1 MIDEHKTFNQTNKNQ
16 IDNTTFWDMYPI
28 DLSTVEDVSVQ
39 SLPVSVRVTNLLIHN
54 GIKTVADLFR
64 MKLEDFKKLRG
75 AGTKCYDE
83 TCKYLATLSS
93 KAVSLDSSI
102 MKAKITTAPSG
113 IIAKN
118 IENILNQD
126 FTFCKSLSDDSENFK
141 LVEKYQEAIEVLG
154 VDFARI
160 CYQTPHKVT
169 PLIQALEPIAKSYQE
184 REYRKKQLYKCISS
198 IQVPRCDN
206 CAYTYINIFTKE
218 EESRRI
224 LFQIYN
230 LDNVPTARLRDYVFD
245 EVAESVSNFALL
257 LKFLKWCTFD
267 IQDEISELFE
277 KLYSRSKSI
286 QTVLEGRAAGKTL
299 GDVGEIMGITRER
312 VRQIELKAK
321 RIFSH
326 WHSRMNIL
334 EKISAE
340 RNGETVLSIS
350 DLYEY
355 FGDTYS
361 VMLYLLRTIGSSTYY
376 YDPQFDA
383 FIMGDESLSAIIGH
397 IVEKLPD
404 VFDERKYSETIFSA
418 VEEHN
423 IPQEL
428 IEKAILDEFQKDGA
442 TYHRI
447 HLSLN
452 TVYMEILEKYYPTG
466 IDIYNE
472 DELQAFR
479 DIAVKEYG
487 CESLPTK
494 NRSLSA
500 RLSDI
505 GILCGR
511 GKYRPKKKSY
521 ISKELSDKIYNHII
535 NSSSVIFMTNTL
547 FSIFEDELMTY
558 GIDNKYYLQGILHE
572 LFDSEF
578 IFRRDYIS
586 KDESVTSFY
595 IEIIKYIKRFSH
607 PITKEDIQKAFPGI
621 TEIVISFAT
630 SDINII
636 NLYGKYI
643 HASKLNITDS
653 DKKYFETVLAEFITN
668 GKVKHYKDI
677 YDYIDHDDP
686 DLLHK
691 LFVNFPTSLFS
702 ILEYFFSDRYQFKRP
717 FIAQIGI
724 EIDAPDEQLKDLIL
738 NNEKIAISDI
748 TAFAKEN
755 RYIIYSILEY
765 LNSFN
770 ASHLLMDMNT
780 LATIDHIGITDT
792 IANDVI
798 SILQDEV
805 VEACLITSLE
815 CVYRLPKINV
825 PWTEWLIYSVVN
837 KWGNALEVNTTS
849 NQFKLSVPLISPQGK
864 MNTQKF
870 EGIAVDTTA
879 SILQVDDLDN
889 IDDLIADYIEFDLDE
904 DLI

>member
-1 MIDEHKTFNQTNKNQ
+1 MIDDPKTFNHH

-64 MKLEDFKKLRG
+64 MKVEDFTKLRG
-75 AGTKCYDE
+75 AGAKCYEE

-93 KAVSLDSSI
+93 KTVPLDPSI
-102 MKAKITTAPSG
+102 IKARTATKTPA
-113 IIAKN
+113 IIVKN
-118 IENILNQD
+118 IENILKQD
-126 FTFCKSLSDDSENFK
+126 FTFCKSIPADSEDIK
-141 LVEKYQEAIEVLG
+141 IIAKYQEAIGILG
-154 VDFARI
+154 ADFARI
-160 CYQTPHKVT
+160 CYQTPYKVT
-169 PLIQALEPIAKSYQE
+169 PLMEALDPLVKSYQE
-184 REYRKKQLYKCISS
+184 REYRKKQLYECISS
-198 IQVPRCDN
+198 IQMTRCNN
-206 CAYTYINIFTKE
+206 CAYAYINIFTKE
-218 EESRRI
+218 EEKRKI
-224 LFQIYN
+224 LSQIFN
-230 LDNVPTARLRDYVFD
+230 LDNVPTARLKDYVF
-245 EVAESVSNFALL
+245 EKVAESVSDFALL

-277 KLYSRSKSI
+277 KLYGRSKSI
-286 QTVLEGRAAGKTL
+286 QNVLEGRAAGKTL
-299 GDVGEIMGITRER
+299 GDVGEKMGITRER

-321 RIFSH
+321 RIFCH
-326 WHSRMNIL
+326 WYSRTYIL

-340 RNGETVLSIS
+340 KNGETVLSIS
-350 DLYEY
+350 DLYES
-355 FGDTYS
+355 FGDAYG
-361 VMLYLLRTIGSSTYY
+361 VMLYLLRTVGSSTYY

-383 FIMGDESLSAIIGH
+383 FIMGDGSLSAIIGH

-418 VEEHN
+418 VEEQN

-452 TVYMEILEKYYPTG
+452 KIYTEILEKYYPTG

-472 DELQAFR
+472 DELQKFR

-487 CESLPTK
+487 CDNLPTK

-547 FSIFEDELMTY
+547 FSIFEDELLTF

-578 IFRRDYIS
+578 VFRRDYIS

-595 IEIIKYIKRFSH
+595 VEIIKYIKRFSH
-607 PITKEDIQKAFPGI
+607 PITKEDIQKAFPGV

-630 SDINII
+630 SDPNII

-643 HASKLNITDS
+643 HVSKLNITDS
-653 DKKYFETVLAEFITN
+653 DKKYFEKILAKFVNN
-668 GKVKHYKDI
+668 GKVRHYKDL
-677 YDYIDHDDP
+677 YDYIDHDDS
-686 DLLHK
+686 DLLRK

-702 ILEYFFSDRYQFKRP
+702 VLEYLFSDRYQFKRP
-717 FIAQIGI
+717 FIAQMGI

-765 LNSFN
+765 LNSYN
-770 ASHLLMDMNT
+770 TSHLLMDMNT

-792 IANDVI
+792 IAKNVI
-798 SILQDEV
+798 AILQDEV
-805 VEACLITSLE
+805 IDTCLITSLE
-815 CVYRLPKINV
+815 CIYRLPKINV
-825 PWTEWLIYSVVN
+825 PWTEWLIYSIVN
-837 KWGNALEVNTTS
+837 KWGETLEVSTTS
-849 NQFKLSVPLISPQGK
+849 NQFKLSVPLIAPYGK

-870 EGIAVDTTA
+870 AGIAVDATP
-879 SILQVDDLDN
+879 SIPQIDDLDN